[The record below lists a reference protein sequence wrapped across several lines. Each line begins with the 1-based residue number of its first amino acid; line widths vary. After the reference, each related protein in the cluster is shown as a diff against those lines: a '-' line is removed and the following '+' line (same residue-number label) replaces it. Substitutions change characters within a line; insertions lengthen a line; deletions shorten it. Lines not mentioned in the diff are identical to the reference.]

1 MMKKL
6 LIILTL
12 ALAMHVC
19 TLGQDSISDEFAVLY
34 NQFRKE
40 SGLSILEYSLE
51 LEAFAKE
58 RLRVSIEGT
67 RECYYFGNW
76 KTRCPN
82 RDMHFKFSPMAQ
94 QHNANPDKKIYV
106 ITENIAY
113 DGEFTYSKK
122 PIFTKPKK
130 NALNKIAAFITSL
143 IEPEEITIEY
153 SDTTNNENVFE
164 YKIVSYK
171 PIDEIARYYFQA
183 WLDSEGH
190 KRNFMRMDLTDFAF
204 SYTRTQINGC
214 PYIQALWIGGKKK

>member
-1 MMKKL
+1 
-6 LIILTL
+6 
-12 ALAMHVC
+12 MHVC

-34 NQFRKE
+34 NQFRKV

-58 RLRVSIEGT
+58 RLRISIEGT

-76 KTRCPN
+76 KKRCPTI
-82 RDMHFKFSPMAQ
+82 DMHFKFSPMAQ
-94 QHNANPDKKIYV
+94 QHNANSDKKIYV

-122 PIFTKPKK
+122 PIYTKPKK
-130 NALNKIAAFITSL
+130 NILTKISAFITSL
-143 IEPEEITIEY
+143 IEPEDITIEY
-153 SDTTNNENVFE
+153 SDTTNNENMFE

-171 PIDEIARYYFQA
+171 PIQQVELARYYFQA

-190 KRNFMRMDLTDFAF
+190 KRNFTRMDLTDFAF
-204 SYTRTQINGC
+204 AYTRTTINGC
-214 PYIQALWIGGKKK
+214 PYVQAVWIGGKKK